1 MRLPRRGIVP
11 DPYRESFRSSVD
23 EPAGRHGGDTRRRC
37 EAGEGGFQAGL
48 GVLLIREGDAVR
60 GCRGSA
66 FTRCQR
72 RDQNEGVS
80 RISTVYTSSL
90 PASMAALSTHLTRG

>member
-1 MRLPRRGIVP
+1 MRLLRRGIVP
-11 DPYRESFRSSVD
+11 DPNRESFQSSFE
-23 EPAGRHGGDTRRRC
+23 EPAGRHGGNARP
-37 EAGEGGFQAGL
+37 GQGGFQAGL
-48 GVLLIREGDAVR
+48 GVLLIREGGAVR
-60 GCRGSA
+60 GCCSSA
-66 FTRCQR
+66 LTRCQR

>member
-1 MRLPRRGIVP
+1 MRLPRRVIVP
-11 DPYRESFRSSVD
+11 DPHRESFQSSFE
-23 EPAGRHGGDTRRRC
+23 EPAGRHGGDARP
-37 EAGEGGFQAGL
+37 GQGSFQADLGL
-48 GVLLIREGDAVR
+48 LLIGRDCAVR
-60 GCRGSA
+60 GCLGFA
-66 FTRCQR
+66 LTRCQR